1 MTNLKIAVLAVGDEL
16 LNGEMADTNTMRIA
30 RSLSA
35 HGLALRESRA
45 VADVEADIVE
55 ALLDL
60 ARRQDVV
67 IVTGGLGPTAD
78 DLTARAAARAFERR
92 LVLSDEALQQIREH
106 FRRSGRSMHPADE
119 KQALLP
125 QKATILPNSVGSAP
139 GFLLQQGDKQIYFL
153 PGVPTEMAA
162 LLEQSILPRLQ
173 EQAGGSFALQE
184 RVLKVFGLSE
194 PKTEERLAGKLPA
207 GVALAFGVD
216 FPFVLVKLRATGE
229 EAETLLD
236 RAELATRQ
244 ALDDFVVAM
253 GAGSLAQTVARQL
266 TAAGLTLSLAESCT
280 GGLIAKLLTDIPGS
294 SAFLERAAVT
304 YANSAKRDWLGV
316 SADLLEREGAVS
328 EACAL
333 AMARGMRRAAGSAV
347 ALAVTGIAGPTG
359 GTPGKPVGTVYLA
372 LTAADTEQVKGYHFG
387 GGREQIRT
395 LSACMALDWLRR
407 YLGARAAEAPRPPG
421 PAE

>member
-1 MTNLKIAVLAVGDEL
+1 MPLKIAILTVGDEL

-30 RSLSA
+30 RCLGA
-35 HGLALRESRA
+35 HGLALRESRS
-45 VADVEADIVE
+45 VADLEVDIAE

-67 IVTGGLGPTAD
+67 IVSGGLGPTAD
-78 DLTARAAARAFERR
+78 DLTARAAARACERR
-92 LVLSDEALQQIREH
+92 LILSDEALQMIREH

-125 QKATILPNSVGSAP
+125 QKATILPNPVGSAP
-139 GFLLQQGDKQIYFL
+139 GFLLHQGGKELYFL

-162 LLEQSILPRLQ
+162 ILEQSILPRLQ
-173 EQAGGSFALQE
+173 ERTGGAFPREE

-216 FPFVLVKLRATGE
+216 FPFVHVKLRAGGE
-229 EAETLLD
+229 EAGALLD
-236 RAELATRQ
+236 RAELIARQ

-253 GAGSLAQTVARQL
+253 DAGSLPQTVARQL

-280 GGLIAKLLTDIPGS
+280 GGLITKLLTDIPGS

-316 SADLLEREGAVS
+316 TVDLLEREGAVS
-328 EACAL
+328 EACAR
-333 AMARGMRRAAGSAV
+333 AMARGIRQAAGSDVAV
-347 ALAVTGIAGPTG
+347 AVTGIAGPTG
-359 GTPGKPVGTVYLA
+359 GTPDKPVGTVYLA
-372 LTAADTEQVKGYHFG
+372 LTAADTEQAKGYRFG
-387 GGREQIRT
+387 GEREQIRA
-395 LSACMALDWLRR
+395 LAACMALDWLRR
-407 YLGARAAEAPRPPG
+407 YLGARAEGTPPCLEQG
-421 PAE
+421 H

>member
-1 MTNLKIAVLAVGDEL
+1 MPLKIAVLTIGDEL

-30 RSLSA
+30 RCLGA
-35 HGLALRESRA
+35 HGLTLRESRA
-45 VADVEADIVE
+45 VADVETDIVE

-67 IVTGGLGPTAD
+67 IVSGGLGPTAD
-78 DLTARAAARAFERR
+78 DLTARAAARAFGRR
-92 LVLSDEALQQIREH
+92 LTLSDEALRLIRDH
-106 FRRSGRSMHPADE
+106 FRRSGRPMHPRDE

-125 QKATILPNSVGSAP
+125 QKATILPNPIGSAP
-139 GFLLQQGDKQIYFL
+139 GFLLHQEGKEIHFL
-153 PGVPTEMAA
+153 PGVPAEMAA

-173 EQAGGSFALQE
+173 ERAGGGFPLQE

-194 PKTEERLAGKLPA
+194 PMTEERLAGTLPA

-216 FPFVLVKLRATGE
+216 FPFVHVKLRASGE
-229 EAETLLD
+229 EAEALLD
-236 RAELATRQ
+236 RAELAARQ
-244 ALDDFVVAM
+244 ALDDFVVALD
-253 GAGSLAQTVARQL
+253 AGSLVQTVARQL

-280 GGLIAKLLTDIPGS
+280 GGLIAKLLTDLPGA

-316 SADLLEREGAVS
+316 PAELLAREGAVS

-333 AMARGMRRAAGSAV
+333 AMARGARRAAGSDL
-347 ALAVTGIAGPTG
+347 ALAVTGIAGPSG
-359 GTPGKPVGTVYLA
+359 GTPDKPVGTVYLA
-372 LTAADTEQVKGYHFG
+372 LAAADVEQVKSCRFG
-387 GGREQIRT
+387 GEREQIRT

-407 YLGARAAEAPRPPG
+407 YLGARAAGIPPHRG
-421 PAE
+421 PTP

>member
-1 MTNLKIAVLAVGDEL
+1 MTTLKIAVLTIGDEL
-16 LNGEMADTNTMRIA
+16 LNGEMTDTNTMRIA
-30 RSLSA
+30 RCLGA
-35 HGLALRESRA
+35 HGLALRESRS
-45 VADVEADIVE
+45 VADLEVDIAE

-67 IVTGGLGPTAD
+67 IVSGGLGPTAD
-78 DLTARAAARAFERR
+78 DLTARAAARACERR
-92 LVLSDEALQQIREH
+92 LILSDEALRLIREH

-125 QKATILPNSVGSAP
+125 QKATILPNPVGSAP
-139 GFLLQQGDKQIYFL
+139 GFLLHQGGKELYFL

-162 LLEQSILPRLQ
+162 ILEQSILPRLQ
-173 EQAGGSFALQE
+173 ERTGGVFPLQE

-216 FPFVLVKLRATGE
+216 FPFVHVKLRAGGD
-229 EAETLLD
+229 EAEAHLD
-236 RAELATRQ
+236 RAELIVRQ

-253 GAGSLAQTVARQL
+253 DAGSLPQTVARQL

-316 SADLLEREGAVS
+316 SVDLLAREGAVS

-333 AMARGMRRAAGSAV
+333 AMARGIRQAAGSDVAV
-347 ALAVTGIAGPTG
+347 AVTGIAGPTG
-359 GTPGKPVGTVYLA
+359 GTPDKPVGTVYLA
-372 LTAADTEQVKGYHFG
+372 LTAADAEQVKGYRFG
-387 GGREQIRT
+387 GEREQIRT
-395 LSACMALDWLRR
+395 LAACMALDWLRR
-407 YLGARAAEAPRPPG
+407 YLGARTEGTPLCLEQG
-421 PAE
+421 Y